1 MNITQFIN
9 DKQME
14 ALNKLRMPSLKV
26 VEDVTTDEHLGKMHF
41 KQWERVEADITFA
54 LKENSQ
60 VYFELEAKVFRKPET
75 EEVPF

>member
-1 MNITQFIN
+1 MNNTARIN
-9 DKQME
+9 QENLE
-14 ALNKLRMPSLKV
+14 ALNKLRMPSLKI

-60 VYFELEAKVFRKPET
+60 VYFELEERYFR
-75 EEVPF
+75 